1 MAHPFLK
8 KLEQRIVRLSDQD
21 FAVRL
26 FSLEGL
32 VTAASFLYKAGA
44 TLRLRLYQKNMFRQK
59 RLDCPVISIGNM
71 VAGGTG
77 KTPMAVYLARLF
89 LAMGKK
95 PVVISRG
102 YKGCLKEGFGIV
114 GDGKDLLM
122 DADAAGDE
130 PFMMAAQKA
139 FPVVVGKDRY
149 QAGLA
154 AVKRFNPD
162 VIILDDG
169 FQHVRLRRDL
179 DILLFDHDRPLG
191 NNRILPAGRLREPLE
206 TAAGRAGAVVLTR
219 CPEHPAGRTFSDSP
233 DRQAISQ
240 AFRSKPLFR
249 TFHSPY
255 LAQWVSAEGNHQKNL
270 ADLKGKQ
277 AVLWSGI
284 AQNSS
289 FSTTVENLGCRVAA
303 HLEFSDHY
311 RYTPSDIEMIREQ
324 LAKTGARL
332 LVTTEK
338 DWARMNFQTR
348 WPCDLAVIGIQLRF
362 DQEQAFKGFI
372 RDFSLSLQRERRF
385 E

>member
-1 MAHPFLK
+1 MAQPFLK

-21 FAVRL
+21 FAVSL

-32 VTAASFLYKAGA
+32 VTAASFLYTAG
-44 TLRLRLYQKNMFRQK
+44 TKLRLWLYQKNIFKQK
-59 RLDCPVISIGNM
+59 HLDCPVISIGNT

-77 KTPMAVYLARLF
+77 KTPMAVYLAHLF
-89 LAMGKK
+89 LTMGKK

-102 YKGCLKEGFGIV
+102 YKGNAGFGIV
-114 GDGKDLLM
+114 GDGKDLFM

-169 FQHVRLRRDL
+169 FQHVRLKRDL

-219 CPEHPAGRTFSDSP
+219 CPEHPAGKAVPDSP
-233 DRQAISQ
+233 GRRAIFRT
-240 AFRSKPLFR
+240 FRSKPLFR

-255 LAQWVSAEGNHQKNL
+255 LAQWVSAEDNHQKSL

-277 AVLWSGI
+277 AVIWSGI
-284 AQNSS
+284 AKNSS
-289 FSTTVENLGCRVAA
+289 FSATVENLGCQVAA
-303 HLEFSDHY
+303 HLEFSDHH
-311 RYTPSDIEMIREQ
+311 RYTPLDIQLIEKQ
-324 LAKTGARL
+324 LAWTGVRL

-338 DWARMNFQTR
+338 DWARMNFQTQ
-348 WPCDLAVIGIQLRF
+348 WPCDLAVIGIQLKV
-362 DQEQAFKGFI
+362 DQEQAFRALI
-372 RDFSLSLQRERRF
+372 RDLNLTSQRERRF
-385 E
+385 G